1 MTNKLSERQLARLK
15 ELYAA
20 FLEDRRVE
28 GHVAPPSDAR
38 GWRFS
43 RDLRTDES
51 LYKRGLVNRRGIP
64 GDVWH
69 SLEYCITRAGY
80 EAQID

>member
-15 ELYAA
+15 ELWAEFQKNPKA
-20 FLEDRRVE
+20 K
-28 GHVAPPSDAR
+28 
-38 GWRFS
+38 GWTFS

-51 LYKRGLVNRRGIP
+51 LFKRGLVNRRGIP
-64 GDVWH
+64 GDIGH
-69 SLEYCITRAGY
+69 PPEYCLTRKGY